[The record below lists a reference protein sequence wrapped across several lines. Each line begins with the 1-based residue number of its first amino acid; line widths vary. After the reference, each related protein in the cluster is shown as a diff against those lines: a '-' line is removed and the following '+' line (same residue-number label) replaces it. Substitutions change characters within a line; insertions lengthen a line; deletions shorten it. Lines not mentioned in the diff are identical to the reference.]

1 MVGGAVCQH
10 SRVQPPR
17 PSRASISDDCS
28 ARRASLRTRF
38 VPSIEGRPARCVFEV
53 HQWGG
58 LQGIGGI
65 ETNTLSVAEGI
76 AGAVEWTLAQHG
88 NAGVISVNAV
98 VGAVAT

>member
-1 MVGGAVCQH
+1 V
-10 SRVQPPR
+10 
-17 PSRASISDDCS
+17 
-28 ARRASLRTRF
+28 
-38 VPSIEGRPARCVFEV
+38 
-53 HQWGG
+53 GG